1 MRINKYLAQCGLG
14 SRRKVEDLILSG
26 KIKINNEIVNELGK
40 YVNIDTDKVYF
51 QNKLL
56 NLTEKKFY
64 YMLNKPQ
71 DYICSKTDNFNRK
84 PVLSLINDDTNT
96 LFTVGRLDYK
106 TEGLLLITNDGKWA
120 NEIIHPRSEISK
132 KYLVEVFG
140 NLSKESKLKIE
151 RGIVIDG
158 KKTLPSKIEI
168 LKEENKKTIV
178 HITIYEGR
186 NREIRKL
193 FESVGNKVIYL
204 KRIKI
209 GKLELGNL
217 QIGKYRELTEKEKQ
231 MVFIKE

>member
-26 KIKINNEIVNELGK
+26 KIKVNNEIVNELGK
-40 YVNIDTDKVYF
+40 DVKIDTDKVYF

-56 NLTEKKFY
+56 NLTEKYFY

-71 DYICSKTDNFNRK
+71 DYICSKTDDFNRK
-84 PVLSLINDDTNT
+84 PVLSLIKDDTNT

-132 KYLVEVFG
+132 KYWVEVSG

-151 RGIVIDG
+151 KGIVIDG

-168 LKEENKKTIV
+168 LKEENRKTIL

-193 FESVGNKVIYL
+193 FESVGNRVVYL
-204 KRIKI
+204 KRLKI
-209 GKLELGNL
+209 GKLELGKL
-217 QIGKYRELTEKEKQ
+217 PIGKYRELTEKEKQ
-231 MVFIKE
+231 LVFIKE